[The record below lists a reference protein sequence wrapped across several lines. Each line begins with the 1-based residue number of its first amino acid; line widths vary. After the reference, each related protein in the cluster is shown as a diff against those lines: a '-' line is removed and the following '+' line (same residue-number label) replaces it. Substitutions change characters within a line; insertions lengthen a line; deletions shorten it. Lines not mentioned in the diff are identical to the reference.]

1 MILDIQTVIYL
12 VFIGVFAGIIS
23 GFIGIGGGIVIVPG
37 LIYLVGLTQIQ
48 AQGTSLA
55 LMLPPIGI
63 LAFMHYYKQG
73 NVDLKVA
80 GIVAVTFIIGGFF
93 GAKLAHK
100 IDQNIVKIIFGV
112 LMLLIAFKMIFSG
125 VKLYFGK

>member
-1 MILDIQTVIYL
+1 
-12 VFIGVFAGIIS
+12 
-23 GFIGIGGGIVIVPG
+23 
-37 LIYLVGLTQIQ
+37 
-48 AQGTSLA
+48 
-55 LMLPPIGI
+55 MLPPIGI

-112 LMLLIAFKMIFSG
+112 LMLLIAIKMIFSG
-125 VKLYFGK
+125 VKFYFEK